1 MGTDRGQ
8 LLMIGQVGAL
18 ENGWYQG
25 PVGSG
30 RNGWGDGIRSHRGKE
45 VDADPTLERE
55 RGKWESGCARV
66 ELCQN
71 WTLFIHRPQLFW
83 ESVQRGG
90 KYIFTS
96 CGPVNCNVKNIS
108 LYDCIDLCCLV
119 AAKKGWKH
127 GNMSHSHI
135 SRAYISVWEQINR
148 VGYIYG
154 RTTECLLGSRSRS
167 VAHWIG

>member
-55 RGKWESGCARV
+55 RGRKVRFWLCKGWIMPKLDPFYPQTAAFLRICAAGW
-66 ELCQN
+66 Q
-71 WTLFIHRPQLFW
+71 IH
-83 ESVQRGG
+83 VHIGA
-90 KYIFTS
+90 
-96 CGPVNCNVKNIS
+96 VNCKVKNIL
-108 LYDCIDLCCLV
+108 LYDCIDLCRLL
-119 AAKKGWKH
+119 AAKKDWSMVMCHTRTLAECDNSSTEWRTFGTTT
-127 GNMSHSHI
+127 
-135 SRAYISVWEQINR
+135 
-148 VGYIYG
+148 
-154 RTTECLLGSRSRS
+154 TTECMQGSRSTS